1 MDWASYLDIR
11 GIENIFTVSGEYY
24 IPPLIYCYY
33 NANAYS
39 NRKKISKINWLF
51 TISHGLLSSLANKNI
66 DTFNFN
72 KIFC

>member
-33 NANAYS
+33 NYANAYS
-39 NRKKISKINWLF
+39 NRKKI
-51 TISHGLLSSLANKNI
+51 
-66 DTFNFN
+66 
-72 KIFC
+72 

>member
-39 NRKKISKINWLF
+39 NRKKISKL
-51 TISHGLLSSLANKNI
+51 I
-66 DTFNFN
+66 DFSQ
-72 KIFC
+72 